1 MVEGRVGVKFL
12 LLEVVLLLC
21 EFLPQG
27 LDSRDDVV
35 GVVLVLV
42 GLAGLGQEVVQL
54 RELCGTGLE
63 ADGSVGHSLH
73 LCHGCG
79 IELGLAA
86 HGTLRSLQSLQCT
99 LACLNGAGHVRLRG
113 EENLV
118 LGLALLQCGLH
129 VLIQTIDFLSELCDL
144 SVQSRDLGAQEVDL
158 LIELGDLGRRLRDGV
173 LLFGHLFLA
182 EAGVLVVGSGL
193 GLALLLHLD
202 LQLPKEAD
210 DLLDRSHLGGLAES
224 SQRER

>member
-42 GLAGLGQEVVQL
+42 GLAGLGHEVVQL

-63 ADGSVGHSLH
+63 ADGNVGHSLH

-79 IELGLAA
+79 IALGLAA

-99 LACLNGAGHVRLRG
+99 LACLNGGGHVRLRG
-113 EENLV
+113 EEDLV
-118 LGLALLQCGLH
+118 LGLALLKCGLH
-129 VLIQTIDFLSELCDL
+129 VLILTIDFLSELCDL
-144 SVQSRDLGAQEVDL
+144 SVQSRDLGAPEVDL

-173 LLFGHLFLA
+173 LLVGHPFLA

-210 DLLDRSHLGGLAES
+210 DLLDRGHLGGLAES